1 MDLDMITLSEVKS
14 EKDEYH
20 ILLIWGIYNMTQ
32 MNLSMK
38 NKQTHRDRDQTGGC
52 QGGGPGERRSGR
64 PGLADGSV
72 DI

>member
-1 MDLDMITLSEVKS
+1 MLSAAIRMDLDMITLSEVKS

-38 NKQTHRDRDQTGGC
+38 KKQIRRHREQTCSC
-52 QGGGPGERRSGR
+52 QGEGGE
-64 PGLADGSV
+64 GLGVCD
-72 DI
+72 

>member
-1 MDLDMITLSEVKS
+1 
-14 EKDEYH
+14 
-20 ILLIWGIYNMTQ
+20 

-52 QGGGPGERRSGR
+52 QGRGPGEGQSGR